1 MVELGRGEEYF
12 KKRMEEKEGQTTE
25 KGRKRRDK
33 DKEVR
38 SREKAGGSNENKGG
52 KRGWR
57 IGFWNVAGLRNKDKE
72 FWNGL
77 RKWEVMVMV
86 ETWVER
92 KRWKRIKGK
101 LPKGYKWRIQ

>member
-1 MVELGRGEEYF
+1 
-12 KKRMEEKEGQTTE
+12 MEEKEGQTTE

-38 SREKAGGSNENKGG
+38 SKEKAGGSNENKGG

-57 IGFWNVAGLRNKDKE
+57 IGFWNVAELRNKDKK

-77 RKWEVMVMV
+77 R
-86 ETWVER
+86 R
-92 KRWKRIKGK
+92 
-101 LPKGYKWRIQ
+101 